1 MWEGQMK
8 SKLKDIKP
16 FETQEEYESALVHR
30 AFVCE
35 QITLSKDRILGLTEE
50 IASEWSYVSNYEM
63 ILEDLNA
70 QILSWEAEQEDRE
83 K

>member
-1 MWEGQMK
+1 ME
-8 SKLKDIKP
+8 SELKDLKSL
-16 FETQEEYESALVHR
+16 ETQEEYKSALVHR
-30 AFVCE
+30 AFVRE
-35 QITLSKDRILGLTEE
+35 QITLSKDKILGLTEE
-50 IASEWSYVSNYEM
+50 IANEWSYVSNYEM